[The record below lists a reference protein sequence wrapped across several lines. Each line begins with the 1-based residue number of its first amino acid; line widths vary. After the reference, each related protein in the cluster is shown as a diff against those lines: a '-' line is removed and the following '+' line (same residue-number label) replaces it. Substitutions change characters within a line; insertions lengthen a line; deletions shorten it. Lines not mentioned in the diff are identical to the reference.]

1 VVQPSKINLA
11 ELASAAASILPSNSW
26 NSSRVR
32 SGDGLDILLPPA
44 EARTANRQLRDDLL
58 ARVETWNPYV
68 VVVMKSTLMTTIFR

>member
-11 ELASAAASILPSNSW
+11 ELAGAAASILPSNSW
-26 NSSRVR
+26 NSLRVR
-32 SGDGLDILLPPA
+32 SGGGLDILLPPA